1 MKTSYEH
8 NRVEGRSPLPLYQ
21 LGHFGDS
28 VSLAVTVS
36 ILGSCIMDGCIL
48 RDDIALLRLRLNV
61 MLFVNET
68 GDTLGN
74 DNRKRERFVRRH
86 LLAVSLFQTLD
97 KTETIAVLAS
107 AFLSDTHSRLM
118 ETALHI

>member
-21 LGHFGDS
+21 LGYFGDS

-36 ILGSCIMDGCIL
+36 ILSSCIMDGCIL

-107 AFLSDTHSRLM
+107 ALLSDTHSRLM

>member
-48 RDDIALLRLRLNV
+48 RDDIALLRLRLNIV
-61 MLFVNET
+61 LLVNET

-74 DNRKRERFVRRH
+74 DNRKRDRFVRRD
-86 LLAVSLFQTLD
+86 LLTVSLFQTLD
-97 KTETIAVLAS
+97 KTETITVLAS
-107 AFLSDTHSRLM
+107 ALLSDAHAGLT
-118 ETALHI
+118 ETAIHI